1 MLKVSGL
8 LERESF
14 GAPVALRRGADGQ
27 WMEAEKGANRRSI
40 YVAQVRTRPIAFL
53 HTFDAPTMTADNQVQ
68 RFRSALPS
76 QALAL
81 MNGPLAMRAGKA
93 FADQVWE
100 QNQGNVRDAMTR
112 AFEAAYAR
120 PPTERERTIA
130 EKAIAAEDDPKEGL
144 RLFLQALLGT
154 NDFLYSW

>member
-120 PPTERERTIA
+120 PPTARERAIA

-154 NDFLYSW
+154 NDFLYSF